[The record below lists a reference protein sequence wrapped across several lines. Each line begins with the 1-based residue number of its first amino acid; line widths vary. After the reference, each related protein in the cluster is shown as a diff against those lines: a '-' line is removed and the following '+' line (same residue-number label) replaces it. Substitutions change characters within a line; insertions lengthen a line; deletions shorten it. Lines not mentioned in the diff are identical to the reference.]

1 MELFFEILLYISF
14 FVSIPLFIIGVERF
28 PSWVAKIDPAKC
40 KSGKRVDRYLE
51 KQLFFRE
58 GRIAL
63 TAMLCTGIDVI
74 SMQFGSFP
82 KEEIDDPYSL
92 MAIPA
97 LLVLII
103 PVIGGIIL
111 GNYFFDTACKYG
123 IYQKTTDFR
132 TAYARTTGE
141 KSVGIFIC
149 FYLIFILMFT
159 IMHLFYILGLIK

>member
-1 MELFFEILLYISF
+1 MKLFLDILLYINF
-14 FVSIPLFIIGVERF
+14 FVFVYLFIKEVKLF
-28 PSWVAKIDPAKC
+28 PDWVAKIDPAKC

-82 KEEIDDPYSL
+82 KEIDDPYSL
-92 MAIPA
+92 LAIPA

-123 IYQKTTDFR
+123 IYQKKTDFR

-141 KSVGIFIC
+141 KSVGVFIC
-149 FYLIFILMFT
+149 LYLSFILMFT
-159 IMHLFYILGLIK
+159 MMHLFYILGLFG

>member
-1 MELFFEILLYISF
+1 MKLFFDILLYVSF

-58 GRIAL
+58 SRIAL

-82 KEEIDDPYSL
+82 KEIDDPYSVIL
-92 MAIPA
+92 IPVF
-97 LLVLII
+97 LVFII

-123 IYQKTTDFR
+123 IYQKKTDFR

-141 KSVGIFIC
+141 KSVGVFIC
-149 FYLIFILMFT
+149 LYLSFILMFT
-159 IMHLFYILGLIK
+159 MMHLFYILGLFG

>member
-1 MELFFEILLYISF
+1 MKLFLDILLYVNF
-14 FVSIPLFIIGVERF
+14 FVFAYLFIKEVKLF
-28 PSWVAKIDPAKC
+28 PNWVANIDPAKC

-63 TAMLCTGIDVI
+63 TAMLCTGIDVVSI
-74 SMQFGSFP
+74 QLGSFP
-82 KEEIDDPYSL
+82 KKIDDPYSL

-97 LLVLII
+97 LLVLIF

-111 GNYFFDTACKYG
+111 GNYFFDTACKYE

-141 KSVGIFIC
+141 KSIGIFIC
-149 FYLIFILMFT
+149 FYLTFILMFT
-159 IMHLFYILGLIK
+159 IMHLFYILGLIS